1 MGSDKRQML
10 ILATGNRDKVR
21 ELSEMIDPEKY
32 EVLSKAEVGLADFEV
47 EEDGATLEENAE
59 KKAREIARALREEDA
74 ARARF
79 EDALILADDTGL
91 FVDALGGAP
100 GVYSARYAGEH
111 CSYQDNVAKLLEA
124 MRDVADDA
132 RTAVFRTVIAVVRGE
147 ACTLVR
153 GALPGRIA
161 RAARG
166 EHGFGYDPVFE
177 LSDGRTL
184 AQCSDTEKNEISH
197 RARAYRKLIEW
208 MDGVR

>member
-1 MGSDKRQML
+1 MGSEKRQIL
-10 ILATGNRDKVR
+10 ILATGNQDKVR
-21 ELSEMIDPEKY
+21 ELREMIDPGKY

-59 KKAREIARALREEDA
+59 KKARAIARALRAEGV
-74 ARARF
+74 ARECFA
-79 EDALILADDTGL
+79 EALILADDTGL
-91 FVDALGGAP
+91 FVEALGGAP
-100 GVYSARYAGEH
+100 GVYSARYAGEA

-124 MRDVADDA
+124 MRDVAVDA

-147 ACTLVR
+147 ACRLVR

-161 RAARG
+161 RVARG

-184 AQCSDTEKNEISH
+184 AQCSEAEKNEISH
-197 RARAYRKLIEW
+197 RARAYQKLIAW
-208 MDGVR
+208 MEGGQ